1 METDLSM
8 PLSEMAELLDQII
21 EDFKVTKE
29 DLMHPKAE
37 KIELIYYKL
46 LLEFGFAEKVGILT
60 TNQAG
65 HSFDVDR
72 SNIPFR

>member
-46 LLEFGFAEKVGILT
+46 LLEFGFAEKVGIP
-60 TNQAG
+60 TNQAS